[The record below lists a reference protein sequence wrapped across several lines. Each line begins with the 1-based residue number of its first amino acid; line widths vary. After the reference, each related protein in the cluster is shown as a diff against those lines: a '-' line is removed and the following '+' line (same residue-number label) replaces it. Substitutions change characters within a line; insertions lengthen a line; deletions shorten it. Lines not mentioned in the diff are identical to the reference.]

1 MKGWSF
7 ATPAAPARNRL
18 APAAVEADGGMS
30 FHPNGPAN
38 PMRMPPPGGR
48 AAARLVSDLLPEIP
62 LIEVGALPALELIR
76 AEPARTAALIEAA
89 QRRYSRVVV
98 ALTDRSSRRWLE
110 RTGNPYL
117 AEIRAVAE
125 TVGLSG
131 AYMLNLSHEWA
142 CTTGVA
148 SDPAGRGERLV
159 RVLDWP
165 LDGLGRHVVI
175 ARHDGPAG
183 PWFNPTWPG
192 FAGVLTAAAPGRFA
206 AAFNQAPLRRRTPFV
221 AADWLLDRIAI
232 AGSKALPPAH
242 LLRQVFE
249 QARDYREARERILQT
264 PLCIPALFAL
274 SGTAEGEGCVIER
287 LEHRAILHDQPVA
300 VANHW
305 LTTDLGP
312 ELPRGDLSVARREQ
326 LQALLAGEAGAD
338 FDWLLPPV
346 RNDFTRLVVIA
357 NAATGEIAVQGWEAS
372 GPATAIRRLH
382 EPPV

>member
-1 MKGWSF
+1 
-7 ATPAAPARNRL
+7 
-18 APAAVEADGGMS
+18 
-30 FHPNGPAN
+30 
-38 PMRMPPPGGR
+38 
-48 AAARLVSDLLPEIP
+48 
-62 LIEVGALPALELIR
+62 
-76 AEPARTAALIEAA
+76 
-89 QRRYSRVVV
+89 
-98 ALTDRSSRRWLE
+98 
-110 RTGNPYL
+110 
-117 AEIRAVAE
+117 VAE
-125 TVGLSG
+125 AVGMRG
-131 AYMLNLSHEWA
+131 AYLLNLSHEWA

-175 ARHDGPAG
+175 ARHVGPSG
-183 PWFNPTWPG
+183 PWFNATWPG

-206 AAFNQAPLRRRTPFV
+206 AAFNQAPLRRRTPFA
-221 AADWLLDRIAI
+221 AADWLLDRIGI

-242 LLRQVFE
+242 L

-264 PLCIPALFAL
+264 PLCLPALFAL
-274 SGTAEGEGCVIER
+274 SGTEAGEGCVIER

-326 LQALLAGEAGAD
+326 LQALLAGETGAD

-346 RNDFTRLVVIA
+346 RNNFTGLAVIA
-357 NAATGEIAVQGWEAS
+357 NAATGEIAVQGWEAG
-372 GPATAIRRLH
+372 GPATAIRHLR